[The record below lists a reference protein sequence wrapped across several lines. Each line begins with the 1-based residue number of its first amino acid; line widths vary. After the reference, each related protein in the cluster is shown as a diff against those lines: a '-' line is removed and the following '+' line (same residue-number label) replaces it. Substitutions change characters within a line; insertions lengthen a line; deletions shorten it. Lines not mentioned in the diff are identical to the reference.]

1 MNGSKLSL
9 PRDDRGL
16 LPNRLVLER
25 KLATYNMSHAK
36 IGPGDYD
43 SNGASRAVMRTE
55 AKHAEQKNR
64 RFIDLTKWRSE
75 NSRLIERGI
84 GL

>member
-1 MNGSKLSL
+1 MHNQAA
-9 PRDDRGL
+9 
-16 LPNRLVLER
+16 LER

-36 IGPGDYD
+36 IGPAEY
-43 SNGASRAVMRTE
+43 NVTAAGAQKAVMRSE
-55 AKHAEQKNR
+55 AKVAEQKNR

-75 NSRLIERGI
+75 NSKLIERGI